1 MPFLSASSNHN
12 ILEGMGGSHPGLLHD
27 YLPVTVSTGSLL
39 SAPVNGMQ
47 LYIVNGSSTWLSYQN
62 LPAYLTG
69 PGKIS
74 STIINETDAGT
85 FSVTQPCRVY
95 LIRNPT
101 WNAVDTTGWTS
112 YETGKNYLSGETNLT
127 VFYRDFDPGTGYAY
141 DNNSAMYI
149 WDFGTSNLSNTAG
162 NIGTTYINGN
172 SSATSVSGGRG
183 VKDPYNYGSITYSI
197 ASGSLPPGFSLNS
210 TTGQVSG
217 SYSVQGLNSDG
228 QVYTFTIRATAGNGI
243 DYTDRSYSI
252 TLNAPWRWRQILTTG
267 YMLGG
272 YKNSALWSNVN
283 RMQNSTDTATNL
295 GDGKIDNNHYK
306 AGFTGYNKTYIL
318 NGGTMTAFDMRTENK
333 SNSGQ
338 NGSGTSLTSGGT
350 TFNERTY
357 GYAMGGGVGQWY
369 KWQFSTETWI
379 STHGSGY
386 NDNQSSVSSDQRGI
400 MWGEGGQTQRM
411 LFSNDSVANMGYS
424 AGAHGQQKGLNSK
437 WGYGYAGN
445 EGSWSGGNNYRKI
458 NINSESGS
466 GTFTRPGGWSMG
478 EENHIMGQDWGYML
492 GQHDPSG
499 QNNRSYR
506 WNYST
511 DSGYVGGS
519 TMEPKGQAGCSSGWG
534 GWKD

>member
-1 MPFLSASSNHN
+1 MPFLASSGHN
-12 ILEGMGGSHPGLLHD
+12 VVEGIGGSHPGSLSD
-27 YLPVTVSTGSLL
+27 YLPVTVSTGTLL
-39 SAPVNGMQ
+39 TAPVNDMQ
-47 LYIVNGSSTWLSYQN
+47 LYINASQDLWLKYQN
-62 LPAYLTG
+62 LPSYLTG
-69 PGKIS
+69 QGKIA
-74 STIINETDAGT
+74 STIINETDSGT
-85 FSVTQPCRVY
+85 FTTTANCRVY
-95 LIRNPT
+95 LIRNPS
-101 WNAVDTTGWTS
+101 WSAVDTTGWTS
-112 YETGKNYLSGETNLT
+112 YETGRNYLTGETNLS
-127 VFYRDFDPGTGYAY
+127 VFYKDITPGTYPY
-141 DNNSAMYI
+141 DNWSAMYI
-149 WDFGTSNLSNTAG
+149 WDFGTANLSNNSG
-162 NIGTTYINGN
+162 RIGTTHIYGN
-172 SSATSVSGGRG
+172 STSTATQGGRG
-183 VKDPYNYGSITYSI
+183 VRDPYNYGTITYSI
-197 ASGSLPPGFSLNS
+197 VSGALPPGFSLNS
-210 TTGQVSG
+210 STGQVSG
-217 SYSVQGLNSDG
+217 SYTVQGLNSDG
-228 QVYTFTIRATAGNGI
+228 QVYSFTIRATAGNNV
-243 DYTDRSYSI
+243 DYTDRAYNI
-252 TLNAPWRWRQILTTG
+252 TLNAPWRYRQMLTTG

-283 RMQNSTDTATNL
+283 RIVNSTDTTTNL

-306 AGFTGYNKTYIL
+306 AGFSGYNKTYVL
-318 NGGTMTAFDMRTENK
+318 NGGTITAFDMRTEVK

-338 NGSGTSLTSGGT
+338 NGAGSNLAAGGT

-357 GYAMGGGVGQWY
+357 GYSMGGGVGQWN

-400 MWGEGGQTQRM
+400 MWGESGQTQRV
-411 LFSNDSVANMGYS
+411 LFSTDGIANMGYS

-445 EGSWSGGNNYRKI
+445 EGSWSGSNNYRKI

-466 GTFTRPGGWSMG
+466 GTFTRPGGWAMG

-492 GQHDPSG
+492 GQHDSSG